1 VQDAS
6 FCVSDSELNANIL
19 NLIFLSIVFFQF
31 LFFEFVI
38 FLYFILLRN
47 KSSNLSLPSLFLC
60 RHTVR
65 MVSID
70 NYPFCHITSRTYSLS
85 FVVSSLFFST
95 NLQVTSLPN
104 QCKFQT
110 NIWNTHIIWKIKTK
124 VDKNYFKSDAKLK
137 DVCTAKQYIS
147 FGTLEQRF
155 M

>member
-6 FCVSDSELNANIL
+6 FCVSDSELNVNIL

-31 LFFEFVI
+31 LFFESFI
-38 FLYFILLRN
+38 FLYFIFLTN

-70 NYPFCHITSRTYSLS
+70 NYTFCDITSRTHPLS
-85 FVVSSLFFST
+85 FVASSLFCST

-104 QCKFQT
+104 LCKFQM
-110 NIWNTHIIWKIKTK
+110 NIWNTHVIWKIKTK
-124 VDKNYFKSDAKLK
+124 VDKKL
-137 DVCTAKQYIS
+137 
-147 FGTLEQRF
+147 F
-155 M
+155 